1 MNSTGNSRSLRSST
15 QPSRDAEPLLAP
27 GTSGRQRS
35 SALDVLRTALTAL
48 VIVHHTAITF
58 GADGSWFFR
67 DPAAPFSLPLT
78 VLTAV
83 DQSFFMGIF
92 FGIAGHFSG
101 PSLARKGPLRFLA
114 DRGLRLGIPV
124 LLFGWVLYPLIV
136 WLQTAYAHRT
146 FAWPPL
152 QDFNPGPLW
161 FTLALLL
168 FCVALV
174 VVRQFRPAGEPS
186 TNPLRISQA
195 IRLAL
200 AMAVLTVATRLV
212 FPLGVNVLWFQ
223 IGYFPQYVL
232 LFCVGVAS
240 GGTDFLARV
249 PRTWLLAA
257 LLAGAAGISG
267 GLAVFLLGAGGNAE
281 LMRGGMHWQAAT
293 YAVLECVQCVA
304 FCVVALLLAREHAGR
319 SRLGAELG
327 RDAFGAYVLH
337 APILVALGM
346 WASRLPLAQE
356 GKFVLTA
363 VLAILASF
371 IAGGALRRLPLAR
384 EIF

>member
-1 MNSTGNSRSLRSST
+1 MNSPTNSRSLHSST
-15 QPSRDAEPLLAP
+15 QPSSDAQPLLVP
-27 GTSGRQRS
+27 GTTGRQRS
-35 SALDVLRTALTAL
+35 SAFDVLRTVLTAL

-83 DQSFFMGIF
+83 DQSFFMGLF
-92 FGIAGHFSG
+92 FGVAGHFSG
-101 PSLARKGPLRFLA
+101 PSLARKGPLQFLA
-114 DRGLRLGIPV
+114 DRGLRLGVPA
-124 LLFGWVLYPLIV
+124 LFFGWVLYPLIV
-136 WLQTAYAHRT
+136 WLQTAHAHQP

-152 QDFNPGPLW
+152 HDFNPGPLW

-174 VVRQFRPAGEPS
+174 VVRQLRPAGEPS
-186 TNPLRISQA
+186 TAPLRFSQV

-223 IGYFPQYVL
+223 VGYFPQYIL

-249 PRTWLLAA
+249 PRTWLLPA
-257 LLAGAAGISG
+257 LLAGATAISG

-304 FCVVALLLAREHAGR
+304 FCIVALLLAREHAGH
-319 SRLGAELG
+319 SRLGAELS
-327 RDAFGAYVLH
+327 RNAFAAYVLH

-346 WASRLPLAQE
+346 WASSLPLAQE
-356 GKFVLTA
+356 GKFVFTA